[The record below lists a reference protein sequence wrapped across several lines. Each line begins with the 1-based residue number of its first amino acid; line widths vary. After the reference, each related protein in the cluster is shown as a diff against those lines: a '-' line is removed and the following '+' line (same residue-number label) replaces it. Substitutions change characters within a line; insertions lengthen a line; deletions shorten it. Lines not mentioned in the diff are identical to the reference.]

1 MRGLMMSKLYL
12 SFLGSS
18 NYKAIHYEFTKNN
31 SQQIT
36 KKKFK
41 YVQEA
46 YFSKFKDE
54 WNEDDRIIFLLTEE
68 AEKKNWEDYTFERK
82 NNCQLIKE
90 ANEGLANRLKK
101 LKLKPD
107 ISIKR
112 IETGKTEKELWVNFL
127 TIYSVINSNDK
138 IVFDITHGFRS
149 LSMSLLTILNYA
161 KVLKNI
167 ELQAIYY
174 GAYEAKYTSEKNEEV
189 EPVFDLSSF
198 ETLLDWSIA
207 SDSLIKY
214 GQVKDFER
222 LTEKKLKDRY
232 ISGKKGEKTKSLAD
246 LKVQLNKV
254 INPIRTSQCESILF
268 KSDYT
273 LLRELIEQNK
283 QTFLP
288 PIIPLLELI
297 QTKFK
302 AFSNNSFKN
311 GFISVDWCLQ
321 HGLIQQGYTILIE
334 TIISYIL
341 CSVDKVDLTFIH
353 DYKDILI
360 DKDERLNIPNAIRI
374 WQREEKLSEEEK
386 GYENN
391 QQKERTEKIIS
402 FLEENFSLDFARDF
416 QKLSECRNNINHCG
430 FKKKCSNK
438 KFECELRELNKNFKR
453 WLNV

>member
-1 MRGLMMSKLYL
+1 MSKLYL

-18 NYKAIHYEFTKNN
+18 NYKPIYYEFTKNN
-31 SQQIT
+31 SRKIT

-46 YFSKFKDE
+46 YFSIFKDE
-54 WNEDDRIIFLLTEE
+54 WNEDDKIVFLLTEE
-68 AEKKNWEDYTFERK
+68 AEKKNWKDYTFERK
-82 NNCQLIKE
+82 KDCQLIKE
-90 ANEGLANRLKK
+90 TNEGLANRLKK

-112 IETGKTEKELWVNFL
+112 IETGKTEKELWKNFQ
-127 TIYSVINSNDK
+127 TIYSVISSNDK

-167 ELQAIYY
+167 ELKAINY
-174 GAYEAKYTSEKNEEV
+174 GAYEAKYISKKINEEV

-222 LTEKKLKDRY
+222 LAEKKLRDRY
-232 ISGKKGEKTKSLAD
+232 ISGKKGEKTKSLAG

-273 LLRELIEQNK
+273 LLRELIKQNK
-283 QTFLP
+283 ETFLR

-297 QTKFK
+297 ETKFK
-302 AFSNNSFKN
+302 EFSNSSFKN

-321 HGLIQQGYTILIE
+321 HGLIQQGYTILSE

-360 DKDERLNIPNAIRI
+360 DKDERLNITNAIRI
-374 WQREEKLSEEEK
+374 WQRENKLSEEEK

-391 QQKERTEKIIS
+391 QQKERTEEVIS

-430 FKKKCSNK
+430 FKKKCSSKN
-438 KFECELRELNKNFKR
+438 FEHELRELNKNFKR